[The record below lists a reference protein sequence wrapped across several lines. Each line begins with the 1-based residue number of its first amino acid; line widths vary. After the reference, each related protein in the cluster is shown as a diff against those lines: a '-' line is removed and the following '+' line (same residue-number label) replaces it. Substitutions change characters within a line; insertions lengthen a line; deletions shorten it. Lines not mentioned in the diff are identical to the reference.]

1 MKRNVTIN
9 AIAEYAGVS
18 RGTVD
23 RVLNRRGNVNPRTE
37 ELVLQAMKE
46 LEYVPKKEEQIEA
59 LGLDYPEL
67 RNMKIGILLSNE
79 QGYFRREVLR
89 GIERARETLGVLPV
103 EILVEECRTTLA
115 EEVLEQMAHLKR
127 QEISG
132 LILNARNQRQI
143 ADAVNRFYD
152 ENIPIMTINT
162 DISDCDRVAFIG
174 QDAYQ
179 SGRIAGELMKKKVRP
194 GDRIVICIGNKE
206 FRAHGDR
213 LRGFQD
219 RLSEC
224 GFHTADMDILE
235 TYNDFEI
242 TFSKLKRYLKEHP
255 DTIGIY
261 MANRSVSACA
271 EAVREFRNGTMAE
284 QNDGRSEGVA
294 GENPENNGRSEGV
307 SGSAHGFCDI
317 SVIGHDLTEASR
329 RLLKSGE
336 LEFIISQDLARQSY
350 TALLSMFDYIKKG
363 ALAGTINADS
373 DIGIYCAENCT
384 EPGI

>member
-242 TFSKLKRYLKEHP
+242 TFSKLKHYLKEHP
-255 DTIGIY
+255 DTTGIY

-271 EAVREFRNGTMAE
+271 EAVREFRNGTMEE

-307 SGSAHGFCDI
+307 PGSAHGFCDI
-317 SVIGHDLTEASR
+317 AVIGHDLTEASR